1 MNHRPNK
8 LPERPERPEALEG
21 VRLSKRV
28 AELKACS
35 RREAEQFIE
44 GGWVRVAGHVVEE
57 PQFRVLDQPIEIDPQ
72 ASLLAPAAVTILLH
86 KPPGYD
92 AGTGEP
98 VDIKGVGKGLR
109 QSMSLITAGSRAP
122 DDRSNIALLKK
133 HLARQVLCVPLES
146 GASGL
151 VVFTQDWRIERKL
164 TEDAS
169 VIEQEFTVE
178 IKGDVPPDA
187 IDRLNHGLNADRRPL
202 PPVKVSVSSTG
213 DEATRLRIAVK
224 GAHPGLIA
232 YLCDR
237 VGLQILTMKRIRIG
251 RMPLTTLAPGQWR
264 FLMPYER
271 F

>member
-1 MNHRPNK
+1 MTAKP
-8 LPERPERPEALEG
+8 PAPPAGQEG
-21 VRLSKRV
+21 VRLAKRV

-35 RREAEQFIE
+35 RREAEQYIE
-44 GGWVRVAGHVVEE
+44 GGWVRVAGQVVEE
-57 PQFRVLDQPIEIDPQ
+57 PQFRVLDQPIEIDPH
-72 ASLLAPAAVTILLH
+72 ASLMALTPVTILLH
-86 KPPGYD
+86 KLPGFD

-98 VDIKGVGKGLR
+98 IDIKGVGKGIRPALN
-109 QSMSLITAGSRAP
+109 LVTAASHAQG
-122 DDRSNIALLKK
+122 DRSGITPLKK
-133 HLARQVLCVPLES
+133 HFTKQVLCVPLES

-164 TEDAS
+164 TEDAA

-178 IKGDVPPDA
+178 VRGEVPPEVL
-187 IDRLNHGLNADRRPL
+187 DRLNHGLNADNRPL

-213 DEATRLRIAVK
+213 DALTRLRFAIK
-224 GAHPGLIA
+224 GVHPGLVA

-237 VGLQILTMKRIRIG
+237 VGLQIVSMKRIRIG
-251 RMPLTTLAPGQWR
+251 RMPMTTLAPGQWR

>member
-1 MNHRPNK
+1 MNHRQTT
-8 LPERPERPEALEG
+8 RPEHPEGLEG
-21 VRLSKRV
+21 IRLSKCV

-44 GGWVRVAGHVVEE
+44 GGWVRVAGQVVEE
-57 PQFRVLDQPIEIDPQ
+57 PQFRVLDQSIEIDPH
-72 ASLLAPAAVTILLH
+72 ASLMAPAAVTILLH

-98 VDIKGVGKGLR
+98 VDIKGLGKGIR
-109 QSMSLITAGSRAP
+109 QALSLVTAGSRAG
-122 DDRSNIALLKK
+122 DDRSDIALLKK
-133 HLARQVLCVPLES
+133 HLLKQALCVPLES

-164 TEDAS
+164 TEDAG

-178 IKGDVPPDA
+178 IQGAVPPDTV
-187 IDRLNHGLNADRRPL
+187 DRLNHGLKTEGRPL
-202 PPVKVSVSSTG
+202 PPVKVSVSSTS
-213 DEATRLRIAVK
+213 DASTRLRFAVK
-224 GAHPGLIA
+224 GVHPGLIA
-232 YLCDR
+232 WLCDR
-237 VGLQILTMKRIRIG
+237 VGLQIVSMKRIRIG
-251 RMPLTTLAPGQWR
+251 RMPLAALAAGQWR